1 MVPARSGV
9 SGRVGVIVGVLT
21 GVLMGA
27 CSHEAAPAAQ
37 AGQTASRQPGGAP
50 AVAYD
55 HALTDTARIMAGMAP
70 EDTTRFAP
78 VLGRPSWTTHHA
90 EFDHNWAQVSTQ
102 RFPLMSEWREREFK
116 KIADACDVLFYP
128 FGGPDFLN
136 AYLLYPGCHTY
147 LLFGLEPVGSVPAIE
162 KRPAERIDRAL
173 VEVRASLSDMFVRD
187 YFITKTMMDELRTPE
202 VDGTLPLML
211 AFLARLDGRV
221 VSIEFDG
228 PWNPVVTAEP
238 AALPAAT
245 RTAGSTGTGSTPPA
259 RPGRVPGVT
268 VKFVLGTSRRVQTLT
283 YIRVNMQDPG
293 FGQKTGLIRYL
304 TGLGQVTTFIKSA
317 SYLMHDDRFSRV
329 RAMVLAQSR
338 SLLQDDT
345 GVPFKFLDKAT
356 WDITLY
362 GRYAPPIRDFNYGFQ
377 RDLDEA
383 FKQPAAARALP
394 FSFGYHW
401 REGTSS
407 IILAVRREAPH

>member
-1 MVPARSGV
+1 MP
-9 SGRVGVIVGVLT
+9 GRVGVIVGGLI

-27 CSHEAAPAAQ
+27 CSREAAPAAHAQ
-37 AGQTASRQPGGAP
+37 QPPRQQQRETLS
-50 AVAYD
+50 VAYD

-70 EDTTRFAP
+70 EDTTRFAR
-78 VLGRPSWTTHHA
+78 VLGRPNWTTYHT
-90 EFDHNWAQVSTQ
+90 EFDRNWSQVSTQ
-102 RFPLMSEWREREFK
+102 RFPLMRDWREREFK

-136 AYLLYPGCHTY
+136 AYLLYPGCNSY

-173 VEVRASLSDMFVRD
+173 TEVRASLSDMFVRD

-228 PWNPVVTAEP
+228 PWNPNVTAGP
-238 AALPAAT
+238 AAMPAAT
-245 RTAGSTGTGSTPPA
+245 RTAGPTGTGSKPSA

-268 VKFVLGTSRRVQTLT
+268 VRFVQGTSSRVQALT
-283 YIRVNMQDPG
+283 YIRVNMQDPD
-293 FGQKTGLIRYL
+293 FGKKTGLISYL

-329 RAMVLAQSR
+329 RDMVLAQSR

-345 GVPFKFLDKAT
+345 GVPFRFLDKAT

-362 GRYAPPIRDFNYGFQ
+362 GRYTPPIRDFNYGFQ
-377 RDLDEA
+377 RNLDEA
-383 FKQPAAARALP
+383 FKQPSAARDLP

-407 IILAVRREAPH
+407 VILAVRRAGSH